1 VEDFCS
7 ESHADLVPIDMLK
20 SGNEL
25 NGAAVSVVHDSVQ
38 HDMSVESGSLY
49 SKFHIGNSSKN
60 INRELLNGETNPCFN
75 NVLTQSHVDSTHQE
89 VTGKIVPEKPTVT
102 PVKRSKRR
110 EGSVDEDLSSRA
122 ERLKAKRNLDAL
134 GMSMAKSFLLFSNEK
149 IKSSFRSLGISDET
163 NIDRGIDNIKN
174 LEYQRFLETPQQE
187 SENLEINNTE
197 RMGLSDMDSDFEM
210 DHQAIKNLNGDIAMI
225 HWE

>member
-1 VEDFCS
+1 VFKVLLTRNNFFAVEDFCS

-149 IKSSFRSLGISDET
+149 L
-163 NIDRGIDNIKN
+163 N
-174 LEYQRFLETPQQE
+174 LPLD
-187 SENLEINNTE
+187 L
-197 RMGLSDMDSDFEM
+197 
-210 DHQAIKNLNGDIAMI
+210 
-225 HWE
+225 